1 MSPSCYACKHCK
13 GKGHLAKDCPELA
26 ENRQRQAETF
36 ERDNAPADLLL
47 VEEEGEEE
55 GARGFND
62 IRMIFED
69 EEEEEEEGGNLSK
82 GHDEVTGDNKPEDS
96 RSENNPDLQRYKHK
110 IWYLTLDRALH
121 IMLCQI
127 SYPLLQPV
135 LAVSYV
141 ANIH

>member
-1 MSPSCYACKHCK
+1 MSPACYTCKHCK
-13 GKGHLAKDCPELA
+13 RKGHLAKDCPELV
-26 ENRQRQAETF
+26 EHEEQAETF
-36 ERDNAPADLLL
+36 ERDNSPADLLL

-69 EEEEEEEGGNLSK
+69 EEEEEEEEEGNLSK

-96 RSENNPDLQRYKHK
+96 RSENNPDLQRYIHK

-135 LAVSYV
+135 LAILYV